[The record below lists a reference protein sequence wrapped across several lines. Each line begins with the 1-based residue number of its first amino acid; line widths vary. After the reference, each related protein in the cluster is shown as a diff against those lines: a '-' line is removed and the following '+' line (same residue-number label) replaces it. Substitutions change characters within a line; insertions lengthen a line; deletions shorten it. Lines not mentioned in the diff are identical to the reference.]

1 MFQREGF
8 LGAIGIAFS
17 VIGGTGDL
25 LVKEWQHRAE
35 FREGCRNQSHGP
47 GVAKPGHVLGLFYS
61 FLMKTGYI

>member
-35 FREGCRNQSHGP
+35 FREGS
-47 GVAKPGHVLGLFYS
+47 VAIRATS
-61 FLMKTGYI
+61 QE